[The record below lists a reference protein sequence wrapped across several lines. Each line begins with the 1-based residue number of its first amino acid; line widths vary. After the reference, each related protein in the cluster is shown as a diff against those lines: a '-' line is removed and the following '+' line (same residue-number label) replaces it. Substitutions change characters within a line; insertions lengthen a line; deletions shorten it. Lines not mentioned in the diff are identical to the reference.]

1 MTNPWLFG
9 TGGIRGDTEKLFTN
23 QFCFDIGRSFIRFLS
38 QKELKNKIIAFG
50 MDSRPSS
57 IRIKKAVM
65 SGINSDWQISDEG
78 IIPTPA
84 LNYFTQKKNCAG
96 IMVTGSH
103 IDIELNGL
111 KFFVNEKEISKNDEK
126 IIEQTYS
133 EEKEKIPY
141 NKSKTVDFQINSE
154 AQKLYVKMLVNL
166 AKADFSGVKVVIDA
180 GNGTQSKTVPDALEN
195 LGVKVVRINCDL
207 NKPMLACDTETE
219 DAFPELKNTVV
230 REKANFGIGY
240 DADGDRVIFV
250 NENGF
255 ALNGEVSCS
264 IIAKHSSEKTIV
276 TPINTSSVVEHL
288 GRKVI
293 RTKVGASYVVGAMKK
308 HGLKVGFESNG
319 GYISGE
325 IFYSRDGGTA
335 TIKMLNLL
343 SETGKRLSELVDEL
357 PKYYTIKNKTDCPRE
372 INALILAE
380 VRKKY
385 AKQKIEN
392 LDGLK
397 VWQDLDSWI
406 LFRPSGNAPE
416 FRVFAEAKEKEKA
429 EKLAKEGMDLVNETI
444 CSKNN

>member
-1 MTNPWLFG
+1 MKIRKLFG
-9 TGGIRGDTEKLFTN
+9 TDGIRGDAEKLFTS
-23 QFCFDIGRSFIRFLS
+23 QFCFDIGRSFVKFLS
-38 QKELKNKIIAFG
+38 QKKFKNKVIAFG
-50 MDSRPSS
+50 MDSRSS
-57 IRIKKAVM
+57 SARIKKAVM

-84 LNYFTQKKNCAG
+84 LNYFTQQKNCAG

-111 KFFVNEKEISKNDEK
+111 KFFVNEKEFSKSDEK
-126 IIEQTYS
+126 IIEQIYS
-133 EEKEKIPY
+133 EKKEKIPY
-141 NKSKTVDFQINSE
+141 KPKTVDFQINSE
-154 AQKLYVKMLVNL
+154 ARKLYIKMLVNL

-195 LGVKVVRINCDL
+195 LGVKVARINCDL
-207 NKPMLACDTETE
+207 NKPMLARDTETE
-219 DAFPELKNTVV
+219 DAFPELKNAVV

-240 DADGDRVIFV
+240 DADGDRAIFV
-250 NENGF
+250 DENGF

-264 IIAKHSSEKTIV
+264 TIAKHSKELTIV

-288 GRKVI
+288 GKKVI
-293 RTKVGASYVVGAMKK
+293 RTKVGASYVVEAMKK
-308 HGLKVGFESNG
+308 HGSKIGFESNG

-343 SETGKRLSELVDEL
+343 SDTGKRLSELVDKL
-357 PKYYTIKNKTDCPRE
+357 PKYYTIKDKTDCPRE
-372 INALILAE
+372 INPLILAE

-385 AKQKIEN
+385 TKQKIED

-397 VWQDLDSWI
+397 VWVDSNSWV
-406 LFRPSGNAPE
+406 LFRPSGNALE
-416 FRVFAEAKEKEKA
+416 FRVFAEAKTDTKA
-429 EKLAKEGMDLVNETI
+429 KKLAKEGMALVKKVIEEN
-444 CSKNN
+444 KK

>member
-1 MTNPWLFG
+1 MTNPRLFG
-9 TGGIRGDTEKLFTN
+9 TGGIRGDAEKLFTN

-38 QKELKNKIIAFG
+38 QKEVKNKIIAFG

-65 SGINSDWQISDEG
+65 SGIKSGRQISDEG

-84 LNYFTQKKNCAG
+84 LNYFTQQKNCAG

-103 IDIELNGL
+103 IDVELNGL
-111 KFFVNEKEISKNDEK
+111 KFFVNEKEFNKSDEK
-126 IIEQTYS
+126 IMEQIYS

-141 NKSKTVDFQINSE
+141 KLKTVDFRINSE

-166 AKADFSGVKVVIDA
+166 AKADSQVKVVIDA
-180 GNGTQSKTVPDALEN
+180 GNGTQSKTVPEALEN

-207 NKPMLACDTETE
+207 NKTMLARDTETE
-219 DAFPELKNTVV
+219 DAFPELKNAVV

-240 DADGDRVIFV
+240 DADGDRAIFV
-250 NENGF
+250 DENGF

-264 IIAKHSSEKTIV
+264 IIAKHSKELIIA

-288 GRKVI
+288 GKKVI
-293 RTKVGASYVVGAMKK
+293 RTKVGASYVVEAMKQ
-308 HGLKVGFESNG
+308 HGSKVGFESNG

-325 IFYSRDGGTA
+325 IFYSRDGGST

-343 SETGKRLSELVDEL
+343 IKTAKRLSELVAEL

-372 INALILAE
+372 INTLILTE
-380 VRKKY
+380 VRKRY
-385 AKQKIEN
+385 TKQKIED

-397 VWQDLDSWI
+397 VWADSNSWV

-416 FRVFAEAKEKEKA
+416 FRVFAEAKTDAKA
-429 EKLAKEGMDLVNETI
+429 KKLAKKGMALVKKVIEEN
-444 CSKNN
+444 KK

>member
-1 MTNPWLFG
+1 MTNPQLFG
-9 TGGIRGDTEKLFTN
+9 TGGIRGDAERLFTN

-38 QKELKNKIIAFG
+38 QKEIKNKIIAFG

-57 IRIKKAVM
+57 VRIKKAVM
-65 SGINSDWQISDEG
+65 SGINSDWQVSDEG

-111 KFFVNEKEISKNDEK
+111 KFFVNEKEISKSDEK

-141 NKSKTVDFQINSE
+141 KLKTVDFQINSE

-166 AKADFSGVKVVIDA
+166 TKANSQVKVVIDA

-195 LGVKVVRINCDL
+195 LGAKVARINCDL
-207 NKPMLACDTETE
+207 SKPMLARDTETE
-219 DAFPELKNTVV
+219 DAFPKLKNAVV

-240 DADGDRVIFV
+240 DADGDRAIFV
-250 NENGF
+250 DENGF

-264 IIAKHSSEKTIV
+264 IIAKHSKELTIV

-288 GRKVI
+288 GKKVI
-293 RTKVGASYVVGAMKK
+293 RTKVGASYVVEAMKK
-308 HGLKVGFESNG
+308 HGSKIGFESNG

-343 SETGKRLSELVDEL
+343 SETGKKLNELVDKL
-357 PKYYTIKNKTDCPRE
+357 PKYYTIKDKTDCPRE
-372 INALILAE
+372 INLLILAE

-385 AKQKIEN
+385 TKQKIED

-397 VWQDLDSWI
+397 VWVDSNSWV

-416 FRVFAEAKEKEKA
+416 FRVFAEAKTDTKA
-429 EKLAKEGMDLVNETI
+429 KKLAKEGMALVKKVIEEN
-444 CSKNN
+444 KK